1 MGEVSQLILSPIEA
15 LTHSVICMDPHP
27 PNKLITTKYCFLILG
42 DDTSFFSFIFVYFS
56 FLCYFIYFVIIN
68 LCKNYVIIIMLFIY
82 SFIFFFS
89 MKIIF
94 SFSCSGMF
102 RNVRVPGFIDAPAK
116 MLANFTQFLLSSSAT
131 SEFYFKVF

>member
-1 MGEVSQLILSPIEA
+1 MIPVSFPLYL
-15 LTHSVICMDPHP
+15 
-27 PNKLITTKYCFLILG
+27 
-42 DDTSFFSFIFVYFS
+42 FIFRF
-56 FLCYFIYFVIIN
+56 
-68 LCKNYVIIIMLFIY
+68 YVILFILLLLICAKIMLLLLCCLFIH
-82 SFIFFFS
+82 SFFFFS